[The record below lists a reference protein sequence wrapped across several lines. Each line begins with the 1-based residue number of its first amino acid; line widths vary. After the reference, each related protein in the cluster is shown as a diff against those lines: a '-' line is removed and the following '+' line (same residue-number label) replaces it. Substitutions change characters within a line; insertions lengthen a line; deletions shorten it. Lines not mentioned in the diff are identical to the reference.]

1 MFDSL
6 LTFELLKIFL
16 TLFILG
22 MVVYGFISEKLPP
35 DVTSLL
41 AILGLLI
48 TGILTPQEAFAGFSH
63 PATVSVAAVLVLS
76 AGIERTGALTFIARR
91 ILAPLGRSEVLLTF
105 VLMVVIG
112 ALSAFIN
119 NTAAVAIFIPVIL
132 EVCRRTGAS
141 PGRLLMP
148 MSHAAT
154 FGGMSTLVGTSTNL
168 VAHEFA
174 RKAGL
179 SGFSMFELGKV
190 GLPMMI
196 AGSVYILLIGRWFL
210 PRNHN
215 DDTTALGQTDPY
227 LSELMVTQ
235 DSQWV
240 GQEIDDKKILRD
252 FEVELIGVIRD
263 GQVISLDSERPR
275 YAVNDSLRVR
285 GMLEKVLALAS
296 QKGLTLHRP
305 RGRYSEDS
313 FIGQDQGKN
322 EKGGSKAQP
331 NGVDDAAPAAVPAN
345 GSSGKLPPPKLPM
358 AELVVLTTSGL
369 IGRTLKGVRFAERFD
384 AVVLALKRRGD
395 VTDRPSTTPLH
406 AGDVLVVE
414 GTKESLQ
421 ALADT
426 RGFLVIGTPAH
437 PDQRP
442 GKMIITV
449 AILVAVITL
458 VSFGVLPIVTA
469 AVAGS
474 AALILTG
481 SLKPREVY
489 QAIDLSLVFLLAGTL
504 ALGEALEK
512 AGITIYIAEVL
523 SGLTDYTG
531 PYTILVC
538 FFVVSVI
545 ISEFMSNS
553 GTVALLAPVAVSSAA
568 QMGINP
574 MALMAAITFGSSA
587 AFAMPVGYQTNLMIY
602 GPGGY
607 RFKDFIRMGIALDL
621 ILAALALWLI
631 PRFWP
636 LIN

>member
-6 LTFELLKIFL
+6 LTFELLKIAL

-22 MVVYGFISEKLPP
+22 MTVYGYISEKFSP

-41 AILGLLI
+41 AILALLI
-48 TGILTPQEAFAGFSH
+48 TGVLTPEEAFAGFSH
-63 PATVSVAAVLVLS
+63 PATISVAAVLVLS

-91 ILAPLGRSEVLLTF
+91 ILAPLGRSEFLLTF
-105 VLMVVIG
+105 VLMLVIG
-112 ALSAFIN
+112 GLSAFIN
-119 NTAAVAIFIPVIL
+119 NTAAVAIFIPVVL

-141 PGRLLMP
+141 PGRVLMP
-148 MSHAAT
+148 MSQAAT
-154 FGGMSTLVGTSTNL
+154 FGGMCTLVGTSTNL
-168 VAHEFA
+168 VAHEYA

-179 SGFSMFELGKV
+179 PGFSMFELGQV

-196 AGSVYILLIGRWFL
+196 GGFAYLLLVGRWFL
-210 PRNHN
+210 PKNRIEESM
-215 DDTTALGQTDPY
+215 TIGQSDPY
-227 LSELMVTQ
+227 LSELLVAP
-235 DSQWV
+235 DSPWIA
-240 GQEIDDKKILRD
+240 QEIDAKKIHRD
-252 FEVELIGVIRD
+252 FDVELVSVVREGRI
-263 GQVISLDSERPR
+263 ISPGEGRPR

-285 GMLEKVLALAS
+285 GMLEKVLAMAS
-296 QKGLTLHRP
+296 QRGLSLHRP
-305 RGRYSEDS
+305 ESRYTEESFMGRDQYL
-313 FIGQDQGKN
+313 IGPKRQKATTNGIEPAEGDQAGR
-322 EKGGSKAQP
+322 
-331 NGVDDAAPAAVPAN
+331 
-345 GSSGKLPPPKLPM
+345 KLPL
-358 AELVVLTTSGL
+358 AEVVVLTTSGL
-369 IGRTLKGVRFAERFD
+369 IGRTLKDVRFAERFD
-384 AVVLALKRRGD
+384 SVVLALKRRGV
-395 VTDRPSTTPLH
+395 VTERPSTTPLH

-414 GTKESLQ
+414 GTMESLQ

-437 PDQRP
+437 PEQRP
-442 GKMIITV
+442 GKMIITI
-449 AILVAVITL
+449 AILAAVIAL

-481 SLKPREVY
+481 CLKPREVY

-504 ALGEALEK
+504 ALGMALEK
-512 AGITIYIAEVL
+512 AGITKYIAEVL
-523 SGLTDYTG
+523 GGLTDYTG

-538 FFVVSVI
+538 FFLVSVL

-553 GTVALLAPVAVSSAA
+553 GTCALLAPVAVSSAF

-574 MALMAAITFGSSA
+574 MALIAAITFGSSA

-607 RFKDFIRMGIALDL
+607 RFRDFFRVGIALD
-621 ILAALALWLI
+621 ILLAILALWLI

-636 LIN
+636 LGQ

>member
-6 LTFELLKIFL
+6 LTFELLKIAL

-22 MVVYGFISEKLPP
+22 MTVYGYISEKFSP

-41 AILGLLI
+41 AILALLI
-48 TGILTPQEAFAGFSH
+48 TGVLTPEEAFAGFSH
-63 PATVSVAAVLVLS
+63 PATISVAAVLVLS

-91 ILAPLGRSEVLLTF
+91 ILAPLGRSEFLLTF
-105 VLMVVIG
+105 VLMLVIG
-112 ALSAFIN
+112 GLSAFIN
-119 NTAAVAIFIPVIL
+119 NTAAVAIFIPVVL

-141 PGRLLMP
+141 PGRVLMP
-148 MSHAAT
+148 MSQAAT
-154 FGGMSTLVGTSTNL
+154 FGGMCTLVGTSTNL
-168 VAHEFA
+168 VAHEYA

-179 SGFSMFELGKV
+179 PGFSMFELGQV

-196 AGSVYILLIGRWFL
+196 GGFAYLLLVGRWFL
-210 PRNHN
+210 PKNRIEESM
-215 DDTTALGQTDPY
+215 TIGQSDPY
-227 LSELMVTQ
+227 LSELLVAP
-235 DSQWV
+235 DSPWI
-240 GQEIDDKKILRD
+240 GQEIDAKKIHRD
-252 FEVELIGVIRD
+252 FDVELVSVVREGRI
-263 GQVISLDSERPR
+263 ISPGEGRPR

-285 GMLEKVLALAS
+285 GMLEKVLAMAS
-296 QKGLTLHRP
+296 QRGLSLHRP
-305 RGRYSEDS
+305 ESRYTEESFMGRDQYL
-313 FIGQDQGKN
+313 IGPKRQKATTNGIEPAEGDQTGQK
-322 EKGGSKAQP
+322 
-331 NGVDDAAPAAVPAN
+331 V
-345 GSSGKLPPPKLPM
+345 KLPL
-358 AELVVLTTSGL
+358 AEVVVLTTSGL
-369 IGRTLKGVRFAERFD
+369 IGRTLKDVRFAERFD
-384 AVVLALKRRGD
+384 SVVLALKRRGV

-414 GTKESLQ
+414 GAMESLQ

-437 PDQRP
+437 PEQRP
-442 GKMIITV
+442 GKMIITI
-449 AILVAVITL
+449 AILAAVIAL

-481 SLKPREVY
+481 CLKPREVY

-504 ALGEALEK
+504 ALGMALEK
-512 AGITIYIAEVL
+512 AGITKYIAEVL
-523 SGLTDYTG
+523 GGLTDYTG
-531 PYTILVC
+531 PYTILIC
-538 FFVVSVI
+538 FFLVSVL

-553 GTVALLAPVAVSSAA
+553 GTCALLAPVAVSSAF

-574 MALMAAITFGSSA
+574 MALIAAITFGSSA

-607 RFKDFIRMGIALDL
+607 RFRDFFRVGIALD
-621 ILAALALWLI
+621 ILLAILALWLI

-636 LIN
+636 LIK